1 MPLPQR
7 RARAR
12 PTFHGSPIASSGS
25 TSPASSSS
33 LKATTA
39 IATVARPSTGMTVT
53 TGLKPG
59 HLVPRKTT
67 LDFVAS
73 SLADLDDRSS
83 ALDEDIEQGGSTLHP
98 GPDDHD
104 EQAAEGKD
112 KVVTRRP
119 IGLGELIASYR
130 GQGRPPRGPIA
141 HQMGFD
147 VVPNP
152 TQHVL
157 VPEDGPPMTQSSHP
171 LRPPSGHLIGGR
183 DEHMLGPSPTSPGSL
198 PGLSRSGETA
208 STVSPRADDFPP
220 ILLDSQ
226 PEESD
231 DWDLVHLD
239 PDAWVGIETSQHHQP
254 GSRGGSTGD
263 DSEDELI
270 FLDEESLAAMREEE
284 VRRKKKAGEG
294 GRTQSKREKL
304 DYAAAVL
311 KG

>member
-1 MPLPQR
+1 MPRL
-7 RARAR
+7 
-12 PTFHGSPIASSGS
+12 
-25 TSPASSSS
+25 
-33 LKATTA
+33 TTR
-39 IATVARPSTGMTVT
+39 VPCFR
-53 TGLKPG
+53 
-59 HLVPRKTT
+59 LV
-67 LDFVAS
+67 S
-73 SLADLDDRSS
+73 
-83 ALDEDIEQGGSTLHP
+83 
-98 GPDDHD
+98 
-104 EQAAEGKD
+104 
-112 KVVTRRP
+112 
-119 IGLGELIASYR
+119 
-130 GQGRPPRGPIA
+130 GPIA

-157 VPEDGPPMTQSSHP
+157 VPEDGLPMTQSSHP
-171 LRPPSGHLIGGR
+171 LRSSNGHLLGGKE
-183 DEHMLGPSPTSPGSL
+183 EHVLGPSPTSPGSL

-208 STVSPRADDFPP
+208 STASPRADDFPP

-226 PEESD
+226 PEEDYDDSD
-231 DWDLVHLD
+231 DWDLVHPD

-284 VRRKKKAGEG
+284 IRRKKKAGEG
-294 GRTQSKREKL
+294 GRMQGKREKL

>member
-25 TSPASSSS
+25 TSPASASS

-39 IATVARPSTGMTVT
+39 IATAPRPSTNMTLT

-83 ALDEDIEQGGSTLHP
+83 VLDEDVEQDGSTLHP

-104 EQAAEGKD
+104 EKAVEGKD

-130 GQGRPPRGPIA
+130 GQGRPPRG
-141 HQMGFD
+141 
-147 VVPNP
+147 
-152 TQHVL
+152 
-157 VPEDGPPMTQSSHP
+157 
-171 LRPPSGHLIGGR
+171 
-183 DEHMLGPSPTSPGSL
+183 
-198 PGLSRSGETA
+198 
-208 STVSPRADDFPP
+208 
-220 ILLDSQ
+220 
-226 PEESD
+226 
-231 DWDLVHLD
+231 
-239 PDAWVGIETSQHHQP
+239 
-254 GSRGGSTGD
+254 
-263 DSEDELI
+263 EL
-270 FLDEESLAAMREEE
+270 
-284 VRRKKKAGEG
+284 VRRRCAFIC
-294 GRTQSKREKL
+294 L
-304 DYAAAVL
+304 D
-311 KG
+311 